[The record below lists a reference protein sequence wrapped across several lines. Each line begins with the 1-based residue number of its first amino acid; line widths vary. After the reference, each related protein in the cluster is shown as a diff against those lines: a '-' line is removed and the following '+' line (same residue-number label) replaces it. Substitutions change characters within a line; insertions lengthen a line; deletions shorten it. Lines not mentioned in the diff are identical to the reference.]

1 MCSGEAYA
9 RMLDKAGVDVTCVR
23 YNGAIHDFAL
33 RDVPSTDA
41 ALRQAAAELARH
53 LR

>member
-1 MCSGEAYA
+1 M
-9 RMLDKAGVDVTCVR
+9 DVTCVR

-33 RDVPSTDA
+33 LNALRAVPSTEA
-41 ALRQAAAELARH
+41 AVRQAAAELAHH